1 MTARSPEDVD
11 RLFGEYVNA
20 GRLDD
25 LVALYEPEGS
35 LVQPTGTATG
45 HAALREALGAL
56 LAAKATIRMHVVK
69 VSRGGGDVALLY
81 NEWSATATGPDG
93 APVSMSGKARE
104 IVRRQPDGSWR
115 FVIDDPYGGGA

>member
-1 MTARSPEDVD
+1 MTARTPEDVD

-45 HAALREALGAL
+45 HAALREALAAL
-56 LAAKATIRMHVVK
+56 ISAKLAIKMNVVQ
-69 VSRGGGDVALLY
+69 VARGGGDVALLY
-81 NEWSATATGPDG
+81 NEWSATATAPDG
-93 APVSMSGKARE
+93 APVSISGKARE
-104 IVRRQPDGSWR
+104 VVRRQPDGRWL